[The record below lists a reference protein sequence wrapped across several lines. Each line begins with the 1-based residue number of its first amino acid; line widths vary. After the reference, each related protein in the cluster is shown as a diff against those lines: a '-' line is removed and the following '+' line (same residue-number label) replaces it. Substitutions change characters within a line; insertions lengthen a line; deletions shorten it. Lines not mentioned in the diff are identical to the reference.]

1 MLRIVLRVFLRCKH
15 GFNIIEYKLFVR
27 IFFDFLLGNV
37 TLVLG
42 LVNVPIVTHCT
53 YFTTNVL
60 GNRSSNFTFWTLF
73 NECTY
78 GFLGLT
84 YYSTMSGYAMLIPEC
99 AIAVLAWDIL

>member
-1 MLRIVLRVFLRCKH
+1 MLRIVLGVFLSHKQ

-27 IFFDFLLGNV
+27 IFLDFLLGNV

-42 LVNVPIVTHCT
+42 LVNISVMPHCT
-53 YFTTNVL
+53 YFTTNVFC
-60 GNRSSNFTFWTLF
+60 NRSSNFAFWTLF
-73 NECTY
+73 NECTC

-84 YYSTMSGYAMLIPEC
+84 YYCPMSGSAMLIPEC